1 MADYIVHKA
10 VEHSALSAKVK
21 AALEQTYQWV
31 LSPKYDGCHAVFL
44 FDEGKHVVTLSRTG
58 EHVQSMP
65 HIASDLL
72 HVYGHL
78 LKSGRRAICGEAWA
92 PGVEFNVISGWF
104 RKQSPVLDLHFV
116 PFDIVEWESNTDTTS
131 FPPVNLG
138 SGVRYLARCTAL
150 LDQQGCGYH
159 RIILPRFL
167 HLSGT
172 FSEVLPQAVAYAK
185 EHKQRTDSFFDG
197 AVLAQAAGTYTVG
210 AGKGGEF
217 IKIKPLLSETVKVN
231 ALFPDVGERT
241 GKNTLALGFELAGK
255 QQKVSTGLTQEQ
267 VDSFIADNKLI
278 LGHRIEVEAMG
289 LTVNG
294 LLREPRFKGI
304 RDDA

>member
-21 AALEQTYQWV
+21 ASLEQTYQWV

-65 HIASDLL
+65 NIASDLL

-78 LKSGRRAICGEAWA
+78 LKSGRWAICGEAWA

-116 PFDIVEWESNTDTTS
+116 PFDIVEWEPNTDTSS
-131 FPPVNLG
+131 FPPAHLG
-138 SGVRYLARCTAL
+138 SDARYSARCNAL

-167 HLSGT
+167 PLSGT
-172 FSEVLPQAVAYAK
+172 FSEVLPQAVSYAK

-217 IKIKPLLSETVKVN
+217 IKIKPLLSVSVVC
-231 ALFPDVGERT
+231 VGYDTSTGEKT
-241 GKNTLALGFELAGK
+241 GKATGCLLFKYNGHMAQRVA
-255 QQKVSTGLTQEQ
+255 TGLTQEQ
-267 VDSFIADNKLI
+267 VENLPQFVGKT
-278 LGHRIEVEAMG
+278 IEVEAMG
-289 LTVNG
+289 ITVNG
-294 LLREPRFKGI
+294 FLREPRFKGI

>member
-44 FDEGKHVVTLSRTG
+44 FDEGKHFLTLSRTG
-58 EHVQSMP
+58 GHVQSMP
-65 HIASDLL
+65 HIATDLL
-72 HVYGHL
+72 RVYGHL
-78 LKSGRRAICGEAWA
+78 LKSGRWAICGEAWT

-104 RKQSPVLDLHFV
+104 RKQSPVPDLTFV
-116 PFDIVEWESNTDTTS
+116 PFDIVEWEGNT
-131 FPPVNLG
+131 G
-138 SGVRYLARCTAL
+138 STVGAAVDLHSTARYSARCNAL
-150 LDQQGCGYH
+150 LDQQGCVYP
-159 RIILPRFL
+159 RVILPHFL
-167 HLSGT
+167 ALSGT

-185 EHKQRTDSFFDG
+185 ELKQHRASFFDG
-197 AVLAQAAGTYTVG
+197 AVLAQATGFYTVG

-217 IKIKPLLSETVKVN
+217 IKIKPLLSESVVCTGY
-231 ALFPDVGERT
+231 FTDTGEKT
-241 GKNTLALGFELAGK
+241 GKNTGGLLFNLNGK
-255 QQKVSTGLTQEQ
+255 EQRVATGLTQEQ
-267 VDSFIADNKLI
+267 VDSLAQFIGKT
-278 LGHRIEVEAMG
+278 IEVEAMG

-304 RDDA
+304 RYDA